1 MVKKSNRRGNSLVTN
16 APPTG
21 RTTGASGGFDIVD
34 GVAVPED
41 RSVRRFDGAELSS
54 RFSTSIGGFDTLAGG
69 ETYTGDASITAP
81 NSLQGAYNA
90 ISGLY
95 GGDTSTGSV
104 NQAVAGSLEERG
116 AILEED
122 YPFAN
127 QAMGTTEVTQD
138 TVNEILAGAIAARQE
153 IMGGTAFPTKEQELA
168 VQAAVA
174 DLFTA
179 AGIGV
184 DQSTINP
191 YSLEGDSLGR
201 FVDRITVVDE
211 IVKSSSSADA
221 ASSAAD
227 SSADAAAAAKA
238 KADAA
243 ADSADSSAASSD
255 SSAAA
260 DAAAAADATGGES
273 ITLEDLVAYLLDIPT
288 ESNAASS
295 DIDGGFGEGDG
306 TETLIA
312 QLEEVIATETDPL
325 LKAKLELEL
334 AKYKNQPTETL
345 EAEVARLEAEAESFI
360 SGNPTQIGGNTVFTT
375 DTSGL
380 SNDAENVT
388 LTPGQDITI
397 VDTGNGTPAVD
408 GDTKILTKEE
418 KDAAFN
424 EVLAGVNENTVI
436 ADIISA
442 AVEIYGDTADAVVAV
457 ANAANDANVSA
468 EDLANA
474 TNTSI
479 EAVNQA
485 AATANT
491 TISNQTTAESRA
503 ADKAAA
509 DAAAAKAKADADAAA
524 AKAKADA
531 IAAAVTE
538 AACTLA
544 GGVFIAGICLD
555 TEAAADAQAAADAA
569 AAAKAACD
577 AAGGN
582 IVNGECVCPT
592 GYSKVDGKCVADGGD
607 DDDDDDDD
615 DDGACP
621 PGSGKEKNL
630 AGDCVCPT
638 GYTED
643 DDGVCQADGGDDDD
657 DDDGDGDGAC
667 PPGSGKEKN
676 LAGDCVCPDG
686 KVEDANGVCQDA
698 GDGDGACPPGSGK
711 EKNLAGDCVCPD
723 GKVEDANGVCQDAG
737 GGGGCTG
744 GKIDDGAGGCKCP
757 GLKIDDG
764 AGGCKCPTGYT
775 EDANGVCQGTGT
787 GNCTGGRT
795 RDLITKE
802 CVCPSDKPNFN
813 ETTQQCEGAGDGDPE
828 PEIAQA
834 VPDLFNVVRTKPGE
848 KVGELDFY
856 DIGGTSI
863 FQSGAKT
870 EEEEDPLAFLYSEY
884 AEGGIVQDYGIEEL
898 IRFLN
903 K

>member
-1 MVKKSNRRGNSLVTN
+1 M
-16 APPTG
+16 APRLPRNEKAALLADYLQRSG
-21 RTTGASGGFDIVD
+21 FSADIVPQLSGGQLTK
-34 GVAVPED
+34 ED
-41 RSVRRFDGAELSS
+41 VVS
-54 RFSTSIGGFDTLAGG
+54 TLAKYG
-69 ETYTGDASITAP
+69 YDS
-81 NSLQGAYNA
+81 
-90 ISGLY
+90 SGQQLP
-95 GGDTSTGSV
+95 ST
-104 NQAVAGSLEERG
+104 EERG

-174 DLFTA
+174 DLFTD

-211 IVKSSSSADA
+211 IVESSSSADA

-243 ADSADSSAASSD
+243 ADSADSSAD
-255 SSAAA
+255 SSLLTLLLILLLMLLPTAV
-260 DAAAAADATGGES
+260 ADATGGES

-288 ESNAASS
+288 GSNAASS
-295 DIDGGFGEGDG
+295 DIDEGFGEGDG

-312 QLEEVIATETDPL
+312 QLEEAIATETDPL

-380 SNDAENVT
+380 SDDAENVT
-388 LTPGQDITI
+388 LTSGQDITI

-442 AVEIYGDTADAVVAV
+442 AVEIYGDTADAVVAI

-491 TISNQTTAESRA
+491 TINNQTTAESRA
-503 ADKAAA
+503 AD
-509 DAAAAKAKADADAAA
+509 
-524 AKAKADA
+524 
-531 IAAAVTE
+531 
-538 AACTLA
+538 
-544 GGVFIAGICLD
+544 
-555 TEAAADAQAAADAA
+555 
-569 AAAKAACD
+569 
-577 AAGGN
+577 
-582 IVNGECVCPT
+582 
-592 GYSKVDGKCVADGGD
+592 
-607 DDDDDDDD
+607 
-615 DDGACP
+615 
-621 PGSGKEKNL
+621 
-630 AGDCVCPT
+630 
-638 GYTED
+638 
-643 DDGVCQADGGDDDD
+643 
-657 DDDGDGDGAC
+657 DDGDG
-667 PPGSGKEKN
+667 
-676 LAGDCVCPDG
+676 
-686 KVEDANGVCQDA
+686 EDE
-698 GDGDGACPPGSGK
+698 S
-711 EKNLAGDCVCPD
+711 
-723 GKVEDANGVCQDAG
+723 
-737 GGGGCTG
+737 GCTG
-744 GKIDDGAGGCKCP
+744 GKIDDGAG
-757 GLKIDDG
+757 
-764 AGGCKCPTGYT
+764 
-775 EDANGVCQGTGT
+775 N
-787 GNCTGGRT
+787 
-795 RDLITKE
+795 
-802 CVCPSDKPNFN
+802 CVCPDGFSENDSGVCEKDTDILDVIKY
-813 ETTQQCEGAGDGDPE
+813 TTVTGGD
-828 PEIAQA
+828 
-834 VPDLFNVVRTKPGE
+834 VTVT
-848 KVGELDFY
+848 
-856 DIGGTSI
+856 
-863 FQSGAKT
+863 
-870 EEEEDPLAFLYSEY
+870 
-884 AEGGIVQDYGIEEL
+884 
-898 IRFLN
+898 
-903 K
+903 